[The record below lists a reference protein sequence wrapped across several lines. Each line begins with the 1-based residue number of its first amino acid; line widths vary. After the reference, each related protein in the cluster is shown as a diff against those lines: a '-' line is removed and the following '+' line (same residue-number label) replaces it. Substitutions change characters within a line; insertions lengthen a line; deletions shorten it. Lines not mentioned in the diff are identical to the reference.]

1 MTALDNPPAVTSAWT
16 YASDLPEPNRAFE
29 NDDALVALDGGAAL
43 LVGGADAT
51 FAAVA
56 ATALFDPVTTSWSAS
71 TPMTF
76 GRRLHSVTRLPDGTV
91 LVAGGI
97 SGPYERP
104 FNTLAAAERF
114 DPKTKKWTPTRT
126 TMTVP
131 RSMHSATLL
140 SDGRVLV
147 AGGAKPRVRTNDV
160 GSSNSAELYDPVAD
174 TWEPTEPMVDE
185 RTSHQAVLLADGRVL
200 AVGGAAVVGHYEVAP
215 TAFCEIFDPA
225 TGKWSA
231 TGSLTVPRHSHQAV
245 LLPDGSVLVLGGATH
260 GWVPGPVYDTHSLST
275 TERWYPVTDRW
286 ALAARMPFGRDR
298 FHAITLKSGK
308 VLVFGGGDEQYLF
321 AKFLT
326 TSLYD
331 PYADTWSAV
340 GPMSYGRMDFA
351 ATLLTDGRVLAAG
364 GSSGDDLAA
373 STEIYTP

>member
-1 MTALDNPPAVTSAWT
+1 MTALDSPPVRTAVWS
-16 YASDLPEPNRAFE
+16 YASDLPEGSRAFE
-29 NDDALVALDGGAAL
+29 NDYALVALDGGAAL
-43 LVGGADAT
+43 LAGGADAT

-71 TPMTF
+71 TPMTL
-76 GRRLHSVTRLPDGTV
+76 GRRLHSVTRLADGTV

-97 SGPYERP
+97 SGPYRQP
-104 FNTLAAAERF
+104 FDILAAAERF

-126 TMTVP
+126 SMTVP

-140 SDGRVLV
+140 PDGRVLV
-147 AGGAKPRVRTNDV
+147 AGGVKPRVGTNDV
-160 GSSNSAELYDPVAD
+160 GSVNSAELYDPRTD
-174 TWEPTEPMVDE
+174 TWAPTEPMADE

-200 AVGGAAVVGHYEVAP
+200 VVGGGAVLGHEDVAP

-231 TGSLTVPRHSHQAV
+231 TGSLAIPRLSHRAV
-245 LLPDGSVLVLGGATH
+245 LLPDGSVLALGGAAH
-260 GWVPGPVYDTHSLST
+260 GWVPGPVYDTHSLNT

-286 ALAARMPFGRDR
+286 APAARMPFGRDR
-298 FHAITLKSGK
+298 FHAITMKSGK

-321 AKFLT
+321 AKFLA

-364 GSSGDDLAA
+364 GSGGDDLPA